1 MAPLSSNATSD
12 SSSPAKPH
20 RLILPLGLR
29 VLVQVIR
36 IEERTDA
43 GLYLPAGAKEASDDA
58 LYGKVI
64 EVARDRPTSDD
75 LAENVSGVPHGA
87 HVLFRKEAGVR
98 VPWDDRY
105 RLIDVKDILATV
117 EEVMVDEAH

>member
-1 MAPLSSNATSD
+1 MAPLSSNEASD
-12 SSSPAKPH
+12 RPRKPH

-29 VLVQVIR
+29 VLVEVLR
-36 IEERTDA
+36 VDERTDA
-43 GLYLPAGAKEASDDA
+43 GLYLPAGAKEAQDEA
-58 LYGKVI
+58 FYGKVI

-75 LAENVSGVPHGA
+75 VTENVSGVPLGA

-98 VPWDDRY
+98 VPWDDRL

-117 EEVMVDEAH
+117 EEVTVDEAH

>member
-1 MAPLSSNATSD
+1 MSSSATSD
-12 SSSPAKPH
+12 RPH

-43 GLYLPAGAKEASDDA
+43 GLFLPPGAKEAHDDA
-58 LYGKVI
+58 LYGKVV
-64 EVARDRPTSDD
+64 EVARDRPTTDD
-75 LAENVSGVPHGA
+75 ISENVSGVPHGA

-98 VPWDDRY
+98 VPWDERL

-117 EEVMVDEAH
+117 EEVDASEAH

>member
-1 MAPLSSNATSD
+1 VAPLSSNESSD
-12 SSSPAKPH
+12 PPRKH

-29 VLVQVIR
+29 VLVEVIKVD
-36 IEERTDA
+36 ERTDA
-43 GLYLPAGAKEASDDA
+43 GLYLPAGAKEAQDEA

-75 LAENVSGVPHGA
+75 VTENVSGVPLGA

-98 VPWDDRY
+98 VPWDDRM

-117 EEVMVDEAH
+117 EEVTVDEAH

>member
-1 MAPLSSNATSD
+1 VAPLRSNETSER
-12 SSSPAKPH
+12 PKKTH

-29 VLVQVIR
+29 VLVEVMR
-36 IEERTDA
+36 VDERTDA
-43 GLYLPAGAKEASDDA
+43 GLYLPAGAKEAQDEA

-75 LAENVSGVPHGA
+75 VSENVSGVPLGA
-87 HVLFRKEAGVR
+87 LVLFRKEAGVR
-98 VPWDDRY
+98 VPWDDRL

-117 EEVMVDEAH
+117 EEVTVDEAH

>member
-1 MAPLSSNATSD
+1 MAPLSSNESSD
-12 SSSPAKPH
+12 PPRKPH

-29 VLVQVIR
+29 VLVEVIKVD
-36 IEERTDA
+36 ERTDA
-43 GLYLPAGAKEASDDA
+43 GLYLPAGAKEAQDEA

-75 LAENVSGVPHGA
+75 VTENVSGVPHGA

-98 VPWDDRY
+98 VPWEERM

-117 EEVMVDEAH
+117 EEVHVDEAH

>member
-1 MAPLSSNATSD
+1 M
-12 SSSPAKPH
+12 
-20 RLILPLGLR
+20 PLGLR

-43 GLYLPAGAKEASDDA
+43 GLYLPAGAKEANDDA

-75 LAENVSGVPHGA
+75 VTENVSGVPHGSL
-87 HVLFRKEAGVR
+87 VLFRKEAGVR
-98 VPWDDRY
+98 VPWDDRM

-117 EEVMVDEAH
+117 EEVDDDAVQ

>member
-1 MAPLSSNATSD
+1 MSSSATSE
-12 SSSPAKPH
+12 KPH

-29 VLVQVIR
+29 VLVQVVK

-43 GLYLPAGAKEASDDA
+43 GLFLPAGAKEAHDDA

-64 EVARDRPTSDD
+64 EVARDRPTTDD
-75 LAENVSGVPHGA
+75 ISENVSGVPHGA

-98 VPWDDRY
+98 VPWDERL

-117 EEVMVDEAH
+117 EEVDASEAH

>member
-1 MAPLSSNATSD
+1 LSSNETSD
-12 SSSPAKPH
+12 PKRH

-29 VLVQVIR
+29 VLVQVVK

-43 GLYLPAGAKEASDDA
+43 GLYLPAGAKEAQDEA

-64 EVARDRPTSDD
+64 EVARDRPNTDNVS
-75 LAENVSGVPHGA
+75 ENVSGVPHNA
-87 HVLFRKEAGVR
+87 FVLFRKEAGVR
-98 VPWDDRY
+98 VPWDERL

-117 EEVMVDEAH
+117 EEVGADEAH